1 MKLAAAL
8 AIANVI
14 SPEELNE
21 DYILPKPFDKRV
33 RQAVSEAVFS
43 AAKTEGVCRE

>member
-21 DYILPKPFDKRV
+21 NNILPKPFDKRV
-33 RQAVSEAVFS
+33 GQAVSEAVFK
-43 AAKTEGVCRE
+43 AAKSEGVCRC